1 MDEYR
6 VVRRVLVNKVMN
18 VKIAVFRDM
27 TTCSLLERYQHF
39 GLTCYLHLLS

>member
-6 VVRRVLVNKVMN
+6 VVWRVLVNKIMD

-27 TTCSLLERYQHF
+27 TACSLVD
-39 GLTCYLHLLS
+39 SANISD